1 MTDFCVRSGSP
12 TPVCS
17 VIGVRTVDN
26 LPTPTE
32 EPVPAV
38 RSERLVPLI
47 VACALFME
55 QLDSTVIATSLPAIA
70 ADLHEDPIS
79 LKLALTSYLLSLAVF
94 IPASGWF
101 ADRFGSRTVFR
112 AAIIIFTIGSLLC
125 GMAHSLPDFVAFRI
139 IQGMGGAMMV
149 PVGRLV
155 ILRTVP
161 KEELVSALAWLT
173 IPALLGPVLGPP
185 LGGFI
190 TTYFDWRYIFF
201 LNLPIGLVGIALATR
216 FIPDIREEN
225 VPAFDFRG
233 MALSGVGLA
242 GLVFGFA
249 LLGQHAVSPSIAFAV
264 IAVGAVAMV
273 FYVRHARH
281 TDRPIL
287 DLNLLKIPTFYAGVV
302 GASLFRIGIG
312 ALPFLL
318 PLLLQ
323 LGFGMSPFASGLI
336 TFASAAGA
344 MTMKFTAAPIIR
356 AFGFRRVLVVNC
368 LIASVFIAVG
378 ALFRPDMPHLVLI
391 GALLLGGFFR
401 SLQFTSTNALS
412 YADVPSEAMS
422 RATSFASVAQQVSIS
437 TGVATAALVLD
448 GMRTWRGTGEIQLA
462 DFSVAFLVVSAI
474 AVCSVFFFLRLPP
487 DAGAEL
493 AQRRVKPAAPAE
505 TPNEMGS
512 AA

>member
-1 MTDFCVRSGSP
+1 M
-12 TPVCS
+12 
-17 VIGVRTVDN
+17 
-26 LPTPTE
+26 
-32 EPVPAV
+32 

-70 ADLHEDPIS
+70 ADLREDPIS

-112 AAIIIFTIGSLLC
+112 AAIAIFTAGSLLC
-125 GMAHSLPDFVAFRI
+125 GIAHSLPDFVAYRI
-139 IQGMGGAMMV
+139 LQGMGGAMMV

-173 IPALLGPVLGPP
+173 IPALLGPVIGPP

-201 LNLPIGLVGIALATR
+201 LNLPIGLLGFVLVSR
-216 FIPDIREEN
+216 FIPDIREPN
-225 VPAFDFRG
+225 VPPFDLKG
-233 MALSGVGLA
+233 MGLSGLGLA

-249 LLGQHAVSPSIAFAV
+249 LLGQHAVAPSIALAV
-264 IAVGAVAMV
+264 IVVGAVAMG
-273 FYVRHARH
+273 FYVRHARR
-281 TDRPIL
+281 TIKPIL
-287 DLNLLKIPTFYAGVV
+287 DLALLKIPTFFAGVV
-302 GASLFRIGIG
+302 GASLFRVGIG

-323 LGFGMSPFASGLI
+323 LGFGLSPFASGMI

-356 AFGFRRVLVVNC
+356 TFGFRRVLVVNC
-368 LIASVFIAVG
+368 VIAATFIAVG
-378 ALFRPDMPHLVLI
+378 ALFRPGMPYLVLV

-412 YADVPSEAMS
+412 YADVSSEQMS

-437 TGVATAALVLD
+437 TGVAVAALVLD
-448 GMRTWRGTGEIQLA
+448 GLRSWRGDGTIALS
-462 DFSVAFLVVSAI
+462 DFSVAFLVVAGI

-493 AQRRVKPAAPAE
+493 AQRRVKPAQVPE
-505 TPNEMGS
+505 PPGEMGS
-512 AA
+512 AG